1 MKILDT
7 FDLGMMHFKEKIH
20 KYLSPNLIA
29 FGWKLKEENIGFLVY
44 QKNNLQIIFSYDYQ
58 NSFEVDMTLLNI
70 TTNEFYSLYEID
82 NFLNLDY
89 RIMTTFQTQSV
100 EYIIIWINQ
109 VSLVLDSILPLINSD
124 DDSLF
129 TKLREKKEINIKHE
143 ISLEQLESIKK
154 IIQEYWRKKDY
165 LGLIRFVEQNAPQL
179 PVLENKKY
187 EYAKRKQEK

>member
-1 MKILDT
+1 MNFNELI
-7 FDLGMMHFKEKIH
+7 F
-20 KYLSPNLIA
+20 KYLDPNLITY
-29 FGWKLKEENIGFLVY
+29 GWNLKEENKGFLLY

-89 RIMTTFQTQSV
+89 RIMTTFQSQSV

-129 TKLREKKEINIKHE
+129 TKLREKKEIKIKHE

-154 IIQEYWRKKDY
+154 IVQEYWRKKDY

-179 PVLENKKY
+179 PDLENKKY